1 MKPHLFAVCT
11 LLAGCGYFDSDT
23 IERLTNV
30 SPLEADPGQ
39 YEVVV
44 NLPDGLDIPRGGA
57 VLNVTAQRPDTHA
70 SSRGRY
76 VLQRRETS
84 EGALLF
90 RVDPADLPKLKAQ
103 QALIRDWEAETGG
116 ASSGTFGVDVDACRS
131 GDGPDLNG
139 LMSISLID
147 GAGSAHRVLVPP
159 TPVGQVVITGGNNEV
174 ILPPCGL

>member
-1 MKPHLFAVCT
+1 MKTHVLAACT

-44 NLPDGLDIPRGGA
+44 TLPEGLDIPRGGA

-70 SSRGRY
+70 SSSGRY
-76 VLQRRETS
+76 VLQRRETT

-90 RVDPADLPKLKAQ
+90 RVAPGDLPQLKAQ

-116 ASSGTFGVDVDACRS
+116 ATTGTFGVDVDACRK

-139 LMSISLID
+139 LMSISLIE
-147 GAGSAHRVLVPP
+147 GTGTAPRVLVPP
-159 TPVGQVVITGGNNEV
+159 TPVRQVVITGGDNQV